1 MAQARNISKKR
12 QIRNTLYRILVYAKY
27 CMPTVVSVLTL
38 IFCSHKCVRFNS
50 DGELLSLQSIDDMVS
65 TGVEAI
71 KATESGAMDEFT
83 TALVS
88 GMKWT
93 VGGYYVAFA
102 LSLVVSLYMLVYA
115 LLVLPRDPKDPETSR
130 IKLWF
135 KTFMPTK
142 VIPFLAMLLPV
153 YPTTVPYI
161 IRFLYYKY
169 YVMEVSVIMRVF
181 NPLVATVVV
190 AAVGIIIWFA
200 AIVPERRLALDP
212 FVRYDEYEEK

>member
-1 MAQARNISKKR
+1 MAQARKISKKR
-12 QIRNTLYRILVYAKY
+12 QTRNLFYKILVYAKY
-27 CMPTVVSVLTL
+27 CMPAVVSVLTL

-93 VGGYYVAFA
+93 VGGYYAAFA
-102 LSLVVSLYMLVYA
+102 LSLVISIYMLVFA
-115 LLVLPRDPKDPETSR
+115 LLVLPRDQKDPETSR
-130 IKLWF
+130 MKLWF
-135 KTFMPTK
+135 GTFMPTK

-153 YPTTVPYI
+153 YPTVVPYI
-161 IRFLYYKY
+161 IRYLYYRFY
-169 YVMEVSVIMRVF
+169 IMEISVVMRVF
-181 NPLVATVVV
+181 NPLVATAVVV
-190 AAVGIIIWFA
+190 VVGIIIWFA
-200 AIVPERRLALDP
+200 AIVAERRLSLDP
-212 FVRYDEYEEK
+212 FVRYDGQDEN